1 MKLVPESLNEMDF
14 ERGQDPKEALG
25 LGVRLQIKKDLEA
38 AGIDPKDVEILD
50 DLVILNKR
58 GFREKELLPIQ
69 MKYMPKKKANFIK
82 ALRHDKIKPE
92 LAVEDALDAGIPP
105 EEIKVLINEFGKFKE
120 GYQDIDHK
128 TPAAIHLA
136 KLTRTPEKIE
146 EDEEYNDYAFIAF
159 PDKVPVM
166 VNGKKYYE
174 DGWGTEGMMKIDKY
188 DTSSL
193 HSISGMKL
201 RTRYAGHNSAVYFI
215 SVPKDFMDEERYD
228 EFPDIIR
235 DNFDDYLKRGII
247 KKI

>member
-105 EEIKVLINEFGKFKE
+105 KEIEVLIKEFGKFKE

-128 TPAAIHLA
+128 TPAAIHLT
-136 KLTRTPEKIE
+136 KLTRTPEKKE
-146 EDEEYNDYAFIAF
+146 EDEENNIYAFIGWNG
-159 PDKVPVM
+159 KIPVM

-174 DGWGTEGMMKIDKY
+174 DGLETEAIIKIDKF
-188 DTSSL
+188 DISSL
-193 HSISGMKL
+193 HDISGMKL
-201 RTRYAGHNSAVYFI
+201 RARYSGHGANVYTI
-215 SVPKDFMDEERYD
+215 TLPKEIMDEDRY
-228 EFPDIIR
+228 EEIPDHLREI
-235 DNFDDYLKRGII
+235 FDKYKQRI
-247 KKI
+247 

>member
-1 MKLVPESLNEMDF
+1 MKLVPENLNEMDF
-14 ERGQDPKEALG
+14 ERGKDPKEVMG

-38 AGIDPKDVEILD
+38 IGIDPQDVEILE

-58 GFREKELLPIQ
+58 GFKEEELFPIQ
-69 MKYMPKKKANFIK
+69 LKYMPKKKATFVK
-82 ALRHDKIKPE
+82 GLRDGKIKSE

-105 EEIKVLINEFGKFKE
+105 EEIKVLINEFGKYKQ
-120 GYQDIDHK
+120 GYQTIDHK
-128 TPAAIHLA
+128 SPAAIHLA
-136 KLTRTPEKIE
+136 KLTRTPEKIA
-146 EDEEYNDYAFIAF
+146 EDEEYNDYAFIGF

-174 DGWGTEGMMKIDKY
+174 EGWNTEGMIKIDKF

-201 RTRYAGHNSAVYFI
+201 RTRYSGHNASVYFI

-228 EFPDIIR
+228 DFPDIIR